1 MNLKLR
7 KPSKRVKNNRIDGN
21 KYVIKDTY
29 RSDDRSNITG
39 KRHLEKSYG
48 VCVVKNVIYWS

>member
-48 VCVVKNVIYWS
+48 VCVVKNVI